1 MKKEHIILILIILI
15 GFILRLKGLI
25 ANPPFWHDEA
35 ALGWNVLNK
44 NYSDLFEK
52 LRFLQ
57 IAPPLFLICTKF
69 LVFIT
74 DSYNHVF
81 RCDMVL
87 RFIPFICGN
96 LSLIMFYFIGNKIFN
111 SKWASLAGTALL
123 ALNPVLINYS
133 YEFKPYSVD
142 VFCSLIALYIMLN
155 INFKNANTKLML
167 IYGTILAILPW
178 FSFGCSF
185 IIIAGF
191 MTLSFK
197 RDNPNLFTTLLM
209 PVVVSAFIYLKCF
222 VINSYLSNA
231 SGMLSFWQTEFVSK
245 DLSNL
250 AQLNTQNLQ
259 YFFSNIPHLSLLLV
273 VLCLI
278 TGFILTI
285 KDSKLSFA
293 LISILTF
300 STLTVASMM
309 KLYPYSRRMIL
320 FLIPFLI
327 IYIVKILD
335 IKKWIIGCV
344 VISFILIPHVLFAY
358 NFIKIKNINKGDY
371 SRTMMQIMDKN
382 ITPKE
387 TIVINEGSNADFFY
401 YNTFY
406 KIQNKIEYIKPNYT
420 NNETNSNLMKR
431 LPAGNYWL
439 FMSYDYNT
447 EFKNIQEIT
456 NWAEKNGKIIFKTQ
470 ATQSILIRL
479 ILD

>member
-25 ANPPFWHDEA
+25 ENPPFWHDEA

-44 NYSDLFEK
+44 NYSDLFGK

-57 IAPPLFLICTKF
+57 IAPPMFLILTKF

-74 DSYNHVF
+74 NSYSHIYQ
-81 RCDMVL
+81 CDFVL
-87 RFIPFICGN
+87 RLIPFICGN
-96 LSLIMFYFIGNKIFN
+96 LSLIMFWYVGNKIFH
-111 SKWASLAGTALL
+111 SKWVTLTGICLL

-155 INFKNANTKLML
+155 INFKNANTKLMV
-167 IYGTILAILPW
+167 IYGSILAILPW
-178 FSFGCSF
+178 FSFGSSF

-197 RDNPNLFTTLLM
+197 RDNPKLFTTLLM
-209 PVVVSAFIYLKCF
+209 PVAISAFIYLKCF
-222 VINSYLSNA
+222 VIKSYLSNA
-231 SGMLSFWQTEFVSK
+231 HGMLSFWQTEFVTK

-250 AQLNTQNLQ
+250 TQLNTQNLQ

-273 VLCLI
+273 ILCII

-285 KDSKLSFA
+285 KDSKLSLV

-335 IKKWIIGCV
+335 IKKWIIGC
-344 VISFILIPHVLFAY
+344 IILSFILIPHTIFAY
-358 NFIKIKNINKGDY
+358 NFIKLKNINKGDY
-371 SRTMMQIMDKN
+371 SRTMMQIIDKN
-382 ITPKE
+382 ITPQE

-406 KIQNKIEYIKPNYT
+406 KLQNKIEYIKPNHT
-420 NNETNSNLMKR
+420 KNETNSSLMKR
-431 LPAGNYWL
+431 LPPGKYWL

-447 EFKNIQEIT
+447 KFKNIQEIT
-456 NWAEKNGKIIFKTQ
+456 NWADKNGKITFKTQ
-470 ATQSILIRL
+470 ATQSALIRL
-479 ILD
+479 VLD